1 VKIRDVPNLKWK
13 RDSSPW
19 RLLVSNGTYALV
31 AFEMQIAGSRAIR
44 LPFTATV
51 MRAVAATFLATRERQ
66 PDAACC

>member
-1 VKIRDVPNLKWK
+1 
-13 RDSSPW
+13 
-19 RLLVSNGTYALV
+19 LLVSNGTYALV

-66 PDAACC
+66 PDAACY